1 MAVDQHHA
9 GAALAQT
16 AAELRALQFEIVAQD
31 IEQGSV
37 GFGVHGL
44 RCAVD
49 GQRDGFG
56 HDFSQFPE

>member
-1 MAVDQHHA
+1 
-9 GAALAQT
+9 
-16 AAELRALQFEIVAQD
+16 
-31 IEQGSV
+31 
-37 GFGVHGL
+37 VHGL